1 MRETN
6 LKLLRE
12 REKGK
17 LPRERGGRIA
27 CELWLGRETWR
38 TQREIVCESER
49 FPNSTILEGIS
60 NPWIWAYQILVGF
73 EIKSKSISFNLPK
86 QRIWIWAPSN
96 PNPCDPNKPLVNCKD
111 IVPLKL

>member
-12 REKGK
+12 RE
-17 LPRERGGRIA
+17 REGRIA

-38 TQREIVCESER
+38 AQREIVRESESESER